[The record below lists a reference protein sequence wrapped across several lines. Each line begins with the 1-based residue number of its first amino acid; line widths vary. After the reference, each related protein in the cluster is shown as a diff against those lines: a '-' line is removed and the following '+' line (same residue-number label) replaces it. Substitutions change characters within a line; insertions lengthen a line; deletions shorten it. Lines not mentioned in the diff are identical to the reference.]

1 MNAALQIA
9 QQNYDRALPLE
20 DDGFLETAEGQ
31 DWVERSTVK
40 LMAGRN
46 VIKPNPWGRDGVLI
60 DEFKLVEKV
69 AEHLAELPNDHF
81 AVERILIELM
91 RRAHKD
97 DELYRLASEALGV
110 DEGECRVVQDLA
122 LELLSPVAEEYA
134 EAVRADDKAQSECGF

>member
-9 QQNYDRALPLE
+9 QQNYDRALPPE

-31 DWVERSTVK
+31 DWVERSTAK
-40 LMAGRN
+40 LMIGKP
-46 VIKPNPWGRDGVLI
+46 VTKPNPFGRDQILVL
-60 DEFKLVEKV
+60 DQHLVESV
-69 AEHLAELPNDHF
+69 ANHLSANSDDGY
-81 AVERILIELM
+81 AVERILIEIM

-97 DELYRLASEALGV
+97 DALYRLASEALGV
-110 DEGECRVVQDLA
+110 ADGECRVVQDLA

>member
-9 QQNYDRALPLE
+9 QQNYDRALPPE

-31 DWVERSTVK
+31 EWVERSTAK

-46 VIKPNPWGRDGVLI
+46 VIKPNPWGHDGVLI

-81 AVERILIELM
+81 AVERILMELM

-97 DELYRLASEALGV
+97 DALYRLASEALGV
-110 DEGECRVVQDLA
+110 EEGECRVVQDLA